1 MNALEN
7 GFAVPS
13 TAKNTLIS
21 PNFLVGEFCG
31 KEQFSQTMRKLSFP
45 QNFHTNKLGEIKVFF
60 PVPRYIRIKNKEK
73 AKVEKVPNLGRELH
87 KILQC
92 KSLR

>member
-31 KEQFSQTMRKLSFP
+31 KEQFSQTMRKLFLSTKFP
-45 QNFHTNKLGEIKVFF
+45 HQQ
-60 PVPRYIRIKNKEK
+60 IR
-73 AKVEKVPNLGRELH
+73 
-87 KILQC
+87 
-92 KSLR
+92 